1 MLHGDNFDKLCNTQC
16 RLKACVLW
24 AAEKGHPPADD
35 LLGLNESNLLWK
47 FISYVIT
54 EWKYKYAELFI

>member
-1 MLHGDNFDKLCNTQC
+1 MKEIILLNFTLMLHGENFDKLCNTQC

-35 LLGLNESNLLWK
+35 LFRLNESNLL
-47 FISYVIT
+47 
-54 EWKYKYAELFI
+54 